1 MKNII
6 LYCLIITGIAAIV
19 SCHHK
24 VQQAAPV
31 RKDTIPTVKEP
42 DVYIPFTK
50 ELYNILKASNI
61 DVRKVQFY
69 VDQQIVLSRNLTQG
83 KTEVINGVIKFSNG
97 NYVDEVIIQQHTPCV
112 VDSVDYD
119 GFRVSFG
126 GGASNWFKFIN
137 SRQSTYPNNY
147 VCSGTNW
154 KDGSAD
160 LLYNKLVYRGSCGTC
175 GSLADV
181 RLEVKQSEFD
191 NSTRKT
197 TVLPGIRVGN

>member
-6 LYCLIITGIAAIV
+6 LYCLIIIGIATIS

-24 VQQAAPV
+24 VQQATPV
-31 RKDTIPTVKEP
+31 RKDTISTVKEP

-69 VDQQIVLSRNLTQG
+69 VDQQIVLTRNLTQG
-83 KTEVINGVIKFSNG
+83 KTEVISGVIKFSNG
-97 NYVDEVIIQQHTPCV
+97 NYVDEVIIQQHTPCI

-119 GFRVSFG
+119 GLRVSFG
-126 GGASNWFKFIN
+126 GAANWFKFIN
-137 SRQSTYPNNY
+137 SRQSTYPDNY

-154 KDGSAD
+154 KDGTAD

-181 RLEVKQSEFD
+181 RLEVKQSDFN

-197 TVLPGIRVGN
+197 TVLPGRRVGN

>member
-1 MKNII
+1 MKKII
-6 LYCLIITGIAAIV
+6 FFSYIVICAGIIV

-24 VQQAAPV
+24 VQQATPV
-31 RKDTIPTVKEP
+31 RRDTFPTVKEP

-50 ELYNILKASNI
+50 ELYNILKNSNI

-69 VDQQIVLSRNLTQG
+69 IDQQVVLTRNLTQG
-83 KTEVINGVIKFSNG
+83 KTEVVNGVIKFSNG
-97 NYVDEVIIQQHTPCV
+97 HYVDEVIIQQHTPCV

-126 GGASNWFKFIN
+126 GAANWFKFIN
-137 SRQSTYPNNY
+137 SRQSTYPDNY

-154 KDGSAD
+154 KDGTAD

-181 RLEVKQSEFD
+181 RLEVKQSDFD

-197 TVLPGIRVGN
+197 TVLPGRRVGN